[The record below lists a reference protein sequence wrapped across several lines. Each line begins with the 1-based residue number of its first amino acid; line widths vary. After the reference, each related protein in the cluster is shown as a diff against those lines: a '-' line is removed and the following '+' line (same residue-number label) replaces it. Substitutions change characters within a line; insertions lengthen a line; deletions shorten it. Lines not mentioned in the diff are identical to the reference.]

1 MVHVRWS
8 SLVSKPIWAALT
20 AITIVTGAA
29 GYRLAAQA
37 SSTLGPAF
45 EPRLPAAALPE
56 SPFDLRFFS
65 TAVKVDAN
73 GRVITD
79 INTPPKGFVGAEAAG
94 ERAGLPRFTKI
105 MFANSYDKG
114 TPADRLDPNNQIV
127 KSGDQHWPHV
137 KQPMRSWPNAVAV
150 TPDGAKVYV
159 TLPGRE
165 GYPDWRVA
173 VVNTSTRAVAT
184 WIDLR
189 PAGQT
194 RGTRPDGIAI
204 SPINTSI
211 YRGRTP
217 SSSTSTRTS
226 RA

>member
-1 MVHVRWS
+1 MNVRTVS
-8 SLVSKPIWAALT
+8 IVSKSVWAACVGVMLV
-20 AITIVTGAA
+20 ASAA
-29 GYRLAAQA
+29 GYRIAAQS

-45 EPRLPAAALPE
+45 ERRIMAAALPE

-65 TAVKVDAN
+65 TAVKTDAN
-73 GRVITD
+73 GQVITD
-79 INTPPKGFVGAEAAG
+79 VNSPPPHKLVGAEAAG

-105 MFANSYDKG
+105 MFANSYNSG

-173 VVNTSTRAVAT
+173 VVNTSTRAVSK

-189 PAGQT
+189 PAG
-194 RGTRPDGIAI
+194 
-204 SPINTSI
+204 
-211 YRGRTP
+211 
-217 SSSTSTRTS
+217 
-226 RA
+226 